1 MFLTPLLASQ
11 TAWVQDVPLREKP
24 IPRDAKATDFPAQFE
39 RVLKALNVEAALRT
53 LRINNARLSPYPSL
67 CVRSIDVGVLQHN
80 VPLTAITDLRTKWD
94 FSRVGVQLV
103 ASLAG
108 KHEGWP
114 KVIHVGHTALMKAV
128 RDLGAR
134 SGGRKLAIECQVRLA
149 PYRANRKMRGR

>member
-1 MFLTPLLASQ
+1 M
-11 TAWVQDVPLREKP
+11 REKVV
-24 IPRDAKATDFPAQFE
+24 PRDAKATDFPAQFE

-53 LRINNARLSPYPSL
+53 LCINNVRLLPHLSL
-67 CVRSIDVGVLQHN
+67 CARIIDVGVSQHT

-114 KVIHVGHTALMKAV
+114 KVIHTGHPALMKAV

-134 SGGRKLAIECQVRLA
+134 SGGRKLAVECQVRPAPLA
-149 PYRANRKMRGR
+149 SARSGRRGAADARGRARASGRTRRSG